1 MEMGKGPDK
10 EAGKLIRE
18 KGSPSILPFSQAS
31 LGHLELS
38 YPKRQRTVG
47 LKTMLSNFQSLT

>member
-10 EAGKLIRE
+10 EAGKLRD

-38 YPKRQRTVG
+38 YPKTKNSG
-47 LKTMLSNFQSLT
+47 AENHAF